1 LNLYPE
7 KTKREYVFD
16 TSTLIILVEKCELSD
31 AFNRFAQERKLYVP
45 TRVVEEFLI
54 GSSFDD
60 HSTTLQ
66 DCFIP
71 LDVTLADELLPYF
84 NFKSTSGEIW
94 VISYAL
100 RNPSCFCVIDEEFGR
115 NICKLFSINVTGAIG
130 IMDEM
135 KKDGILSSSDL
146 HCIRDKIRNARFYLS
161 KYLSDELDRICL
173 T

>member
-1 LNLYPE
+1 MNLSPE
-7 KTKREYVFD
+7 KTKREFVFD
-16 TSTLIILVEKCELSD
+16 TSTLIILVEKCGLSD
-31 AFNRFAQERKLYVP
+31 AFTRLAQERKLYVP
-45 TRVVEEFLI
+45 TRVVEEFLV
-54 GSSFDD
+54 GSNFND
-60 HSTTLQ
+60 HKRTLR

-71 LDVTLADELLPYF
+71 LNVTLADELLPYF

-130 IMDEM
+130 IIDEM
-135 KKDGILSSSDL
+135 KRDGILSSSDL
-146 HCIRDKIRNARFYLS
+146 HCIRDKIRSTRFYLS
-161 KYLSDELDRICL
+161 KYLCDELDRICL